1 MSSSTIIG
9 KPNTICF
16 KNNYDP
22 TEWCKLNIIVTLKG
36 GHYELTYTATYSSD
50 DEFAKQTH
58 PMYELSIQ
66 NDDEFLLEGVVVA
79 ANPITEHMIDCLL
92 GEEEEMIKKYNLILR
107 PYDAYCGELLRAMSE
122 LEI

>member
-1 MSSSTIIG
+1 MSSTTFIG
-9 KPNTICF
+9 SPKTICF
-16 KNNYDP
+16 KNNFDT
-22 TEWCKLNIIVTLKG
+22 TEWCKLNIIVTMTG

-58 PMYELSIQ
+58 PMYEVSIQ
-66 NDDEFLLEGVVVA
+66 NDDEYLLEGVVVA

-92 GEEEEMIKKYNLILR
+92 GEENEMIQKYNLILR
-107 PYDAYCGELLRAMSE
+107 PYDAYCGEIMRALAE